1 MNVRNDESN
10 PNPRPKGRTRYGTL
24 VLVCTVL
31 LAEAAALVGV
41 LDIAI
46 GPSSAQAGAAAVV
59 DDAGLGARVV
69 ETLVLD
75 ARLENDRA
83 GVTNVFDT
91 EVWVQTCAKHQDQ
104 VHREIE
110 RVRNELRAEIM
121 AIWKSAQPRH
131 LREPELDTVT
141 RRIMAS
147 LTSRFGVDEAS
158 GEQIIRKCIIV
169 SGTGFRADG

>member
-1 MNVRNDESN
+1 MNVRNDEST
-10 PNPRPKGRTRYGTL
+10 PAPGPKTRTRYGTL
-24 VLVCTVL
+24 VLICAVL

-46 GPSSAQAGAAAVV
+46 GPSSAQAGDAATV
-59 DDAGLGARVV
+59 DDVGMGDRVV

-75 ARLENDRA
+75 ARLENGRT

-104 VHREIE
+104 VRREIE
-110 RVRNELRAEIM
+110 RIRNELRADIM

-147 LTSRFGVDEAS
+147 LAIRFGVDEAS